1 MKKIFFAVLALA
13 GLAACST
20 DEVVSRPEGAVIGF
34 DNAFVE
40 NSTRANDLTAGNF
53 DFGVYGSVINSQN
66 QQGMIFTNQ
75 LVEEDG
81 TYSPLQYWIA
91 GATYNFVAFAPYQ
104 TGDNA
109 TWKYTPTVGTAAEN
123 GTITFNNAKA
133 GANQDFLFATANKTT
148 AATLTAT
155 PGKVGFTF
163 DHVLSRVRFTFTN
176 SFTSGGNI
184 KLLVTDVHI
193 TDAYKEGKMAVPA
206 TTWTVEAGTNNEN
219 KQLDIDF
226 NDVLKAENSTEEDAR
241 LAEGMTSST
250 EHFYLIPANASYN
263 VTFTVALFQAGVL
276 VDTYNRTAT
285 LSYNMQP
292 GYSYDIKATLNHEN
306 TSDEG
311 EIFPIEFQVTGV
323 NGWTN
328 ADVNMALEAV
338 TVADAAALEA
348 AVANGGDIR
357 LTGDIT
363 LSGDELKVAT
373 GKNVN
378 LDLNGKTLTV
388 NALDPIENNG
398 KMTIANGKVV
408 ANYGEDTR
416 RCIYNYG
423 EMTINGVEFVQTYDK
438 KGAAINNAGKMI
450 INDATVNAVYYSI
463 WNSGANAEL
472 TINGG
477 NYTTTNNVNE
487 AEGYAYTVTC
497 RDGAKMTING
507 GSFKGN
513 HGVIN
518 SIGSPVVINGGTFYT
533 TAAYTGGTSSWVFYA
548 VEGGTIRYDEDKCV
562 VKTDCVGGPVYG
574 PHIGTSVIAF

>member
-75 LVEEDG
+75 KVAKDG

-91 GATYNFVAFAPYQ
+91 GATYNFVAFAPF
-104 TGDNA
+104 TNA
-109 TWKYTPTVGTAAEN
+109 QWAYTPTVTTAAEN
-123 GTITFNNAKA
+123 GVLTFDNT
-133 GANQDFLFATANKTT
+133 GANQDLLFATANKTT

-176 SFTSGGNI
+176 GFTSGGNI

-193 TDAYKEGKMAVPA
+193 TDAYAEGEMAVPA
-206 TTWTVEAGTNNEN
+206 KTWTVEAGKKTLN
-219 KQLDIDF
+219 IDF
-226 NDVLKAENSTEEDAR
+226 DDVLKAEGSKETDAR

-250 EHFYLIPANASYN
+250 EHFYLIPAEASYE
-263 VTFTVALFQAGVL
+263 VTFTVALYQAGVL
-276 VDTYNRTAT
+276 VDTYNHTAT

-292 GYSYDIKATLNHEN
+292 GYSYDIKATLNPSN

-328 ADVNMALEAV
+328 ANVALEAV
-338 TVADAAALEA
+338 TVADAASLEA
-348 AVANGGDIR
+348 AVDNGGDIR
-357 LTGDIT
+357 LTENIT
-363 LSGDELKVAT
+363 LSGDELKVVA

-388 NALDPIENNG
+388 SALDPIENKG

-408 ANYGEDTR
+408 ANNGEDTR

-438 KGAAINNAGKMI
+438 MGAAINNAGKMT
-450 INDATVNAVYYSI
+450 INDATVNAVFYSI

-477 NYTTTNNVNE
+477 TYTTTNNV
-487 AEGYAYTVTC
+487 ALRDKWAYAVTC
-497 RDGAKMTING
+497 RGGAKMTING
-507 GSFKGN
+507 GSFVGN
-513 HGVIN
+513 HGVIAAE
-518 SIGSPVVINGGTFYT
+518 GGEVVLKGGTYHC
-533 TAAYTGGTSSWVFYA
+533 TATYTGNSDWTLYA
-548 VEGGTIRYDEDKCV
+548 ADGGSIRYDAAACTV
-562 VKTDCVGGPVYG
+562 TSANPSGATYG
-574 PHIGTSVIAF
+574 NVTTF

>member
-75 LVEEDG
+75 LVAANG

-104 TGDNA
+104 NQTDANA
-109 TWKYTPTVGTAAEN
+109 TWKYTPTVTTAAEN

-133 GANQDFLFATANKTT
+133 RANQDFLFATANKTT

-176 SFTSGGNI
+176 GFTSGGNI

-219 KQLDIDF
+219 KQLNIDF
-226 NDVLKAENSTEEDAR
+226 NDVLKAEGSKETDAR

-263 VTFTVALFQAGVL
+263 VTFTVALYQAGVL

-285 LSYNMQP
+285 LSYDMQP
-292 GYSYDIKATLNHEN
+292 GYSYDIKATLNPSN

-311 EIFPIEFQVTGV
+311 QLYPIEFTVTDVNDWAGFTGV
-323 NGWTN
+323 
-328 ADVNMALEAV
+328 
-338 TVADAAALEA
+338 DA
-348 AVANGGDIR
+348 
-357 LTGDIT
+357 
-363 LSGDELKVAT
+363 
-373 GKNVN
+373 NVN
-378 LDLNGKTLTV
+378 QPTTG
-388 NALDPIENNG
+388 NN
-398 KMTIANGKVV
+398 
-408 ANYGEDTR
+408 
-416 RCIYNYG
+416 
-423 EMTINGVEFVQTYDK
+423 
-438 KGAAINNAGKMI
+438 
-450 INDATVNAVYYSI
+450 
-463 WNSGANAEL
+463 
-472 TINGG
+472 
-477 NYTTTNNVNE
+477 
-487 AEGYAYTVTC
+487 
-497 RDGAKMTING
+497 
-507 GSFKGN
+507 
-513 HGVIN
+513 
-518 SIGSPVVINGGTFYT
+518 
-533 TAAYTGGTSSWVFYA
+533 
-548 VEGGTIRYDEDKCV
+548 
-562 VKTDCVGGPVYG
+562 
-574 PHIGTSVIAF
+574 

>member
-53 DFGVYGSVINSQN
+53 DFGVYGSVINSKGEK
-66 QQGMIFTNQ
+66 GMIFTNQ
-75 LVEEDG
+75 EVAKDG

-91 GATYNFVAFAPYQ
+91 GATYNFVAFAPYTDAQ
-104 TGDNA
+104 
-109 TWKYTPTVGTAAEN
+109 WKYTPTVATAAEN
-123 GTITFNNAKA
+123 GTLTFDNT
-133 GANQDFLFATANKTT
+133 GANQDLLFATANKTT

-176 SFTSGGNI
+176 GFTSGGNI
-184 KLLVTDVHI
+184 KLLVTNVHI
-193 TDAYKEGKMAVPA
+193 TDAYKEGEMAVPA
-206 TTWTVEAGTNNEN
+206 KTWAVKAGN
-219 KQLDIDF
+219 KNLDIDF
-226 NDVLKAENSTEEDAR
+226 YDVLKAENSKEADAR

-250 EHFYLIPANASYN
+250 EHFYLIPAEASYE
-263 VTFTVALFQAGVL
+263 VTFTVALYQAGVL
-276 VDTYNRTAT
+276 VDTYSRTAT

-292 GYSYDIKATLNHEN
+292 GYSYDIKATLNPSN

-328 ADVNMALEAV
+328 ADVALVAV
-338 TVADAAALEA
+338 TVADASALA
-348 AVANGGDIR
+348 TAVANGGDIR
-357 LTGDIT
+357 LTENIT
-363 LSGDELKVAT
+363 LSGDELNVAT

-388 NALDPIENNG
+388 SALDPIMNEG

-408 ANYGEDTR
+408 ANYGENTR

-438 KGAAINNAGKMI
+438 KGAAINNAGKMT
-450 INDATVNAVYYSI
+450 INDATVDAVFYSI

-477 NYTTTNNVNE
+477 NYTTTNNV
-487 AEGYAYTVTC
+487 ALRDTWAYAVTC

-507 GSFKGN
+507 GSFVGN
-513 HGVIN
+513 HGVIAAE
-518 SIGSPVVINGGTFYT
+518 GGEVVLNGGTYHC
-533 TAAYTGGTSSWVFYA
+533 TATYTGNSDWTLYA
-548 VEGGTIRYDEDKCV
+548 ADGGSIRYNAAACTV
-562 VKTDCVGGPVYG
+562 TSANPSGATYG
-574 PHIGTSVIAF
+574 NVTTL

>member
-40 NSTRANDLTAGNF
+40 NATRANDLTAGNF

-75 LVEEDG
+75 KVEKDG

-109 TWKYTPTVGTAAEN
+109 TWKYTPTVTTAAEN

-133 GANQDFLFATANKTT
+133 RANQDFLFATANKTT

-176 SFTSGGNI
+176 GFTSGGNI
-184 KLLVTDVHI
+184 KLLVTNVHI

-206 TTWTVEAGTNNEN
+206 KTWTVEAGNNN
-219 KQLDIDF
+219 KELDVNF
-226 NDVLKAENSTEEDAR
+226 KDVLKAEGSKETDAR

-250 EHFYLIPANASYN
+250 EHFYLIPAEASYN

-292 GYSYDIKATLNHEN
+292 GYSYDIKATLNPSN

-311 EIFPIEFQVTGV
+311 EIFPIEFEVK
-323 NGWTN
+323 
-328 ADVNMALEAV
+328 
-338 TVADAAALEA
+338 
-348 AVANGGDIR
+348 
-357 LTGDIT
+357 
-363 LSGDELKVAT
+363 KVEDWDPAT
-373 GKNVN
+373 GGTNV
-378 LDLNGKTLTV
+378 G
-388 NALDPIENNG
+388 
-398 KMTIANGKVV
+398 
-408 ANYGEDTR
+408 
-416 RCIYNYG
+416 
-423 EMTINGVEFVQTYDK
+423 
-438 KGAAINNAGKMI
+438 
-450 INDATVNAVYYSI
+450 ATVN
-463 WNSGANAEL
+463 
-472 TINGG
+472 
-477 NYTTTNNVNE
+477 
-487 AEGYAYTVTC
+487 
-497 RDGAKMTING
+497 
-507 GSFKGN
+507 
-513 HGVIN
+513 
-518 SIGSPVVINGGTFYT
+518 
-533 TAAYTGGTSSWVFYA
+533 
-548 VEGGTIRYDEDKCV
+548 
-562 VKTDCVGGPVYG
+562 
-574 PHIGTSVIAF
+574 

>member
-75 LVEEDG
+75 LVAANG

-104 TGDNA
+104 NQTDANA
-109 TWKYTPTVGTAAEN
+109 TWKYTPTVTTAAEN

-133 GANQDFLFATANKTT
+133 RANQDFLFATANKTT

-176 SFTSGGNI
+176 GFTSGGNI

-206 TTWTVEAGTNNEN
+206 KTWTVVAGNNNEN
-219 KQLDIDF
+219 KQLNIDF
-226 NDVLKAENSTEEDAR
+226 NDVLKAQGSTETDAR

-250 EHFYLIPANASYN
+250 EHFYLIPANASYE

-285 LSYNMQP
+285 LSYDMQP
-292 GYSYDIKATLNHEN
+292 GYSYDIKANLNHKN

-311 EIFPIEFQVTGV
+311 EIFPIEFQVSGV
-323 NGWTN
+323 NGWDNNSGTWTDVN
-328 ADVNMALEAV
+328 AD
-338 TVADAAALEA
+338 
-348 AVANGGDIR
+348 
-357 LTGDIT
+357 
-363 LSGDELKVAT
+363 
-373 GKNVN
+373 
-378 LDLNGKTLTV
+378 
-388 NALDPIENNG
+388 
-398 KMTIANGKVV
+398 
-408 ANYGEDTR
+408 
-416 RCIYNYG
+416 
-423 EMTINGVEFVQTYDK
+423 
-438 KGAAINNAGKMI
+438 
-450 INDATVNAVYYSI
+450 
-463 WNSGANAEL
+463 
-472 TINGG
+472 
-477 NYTTTNNVNE
+477 
-487 AEGYAYTVTC
+487 GYAPVTPP
-497 RDGAKMTING
+497 AN
-507 GSFKGN
+507 N
-513 HGVIN
+513 
-518 SIGSPVVINGGTFYT
+518 
-533 TAAYTGGTSSWVFYA
+533 
-548 VEGGTIRYDEDKCV
+548 
-562 VKTDCVGGPVYG
+562 
-574 PHIGTSVIAF
+574 